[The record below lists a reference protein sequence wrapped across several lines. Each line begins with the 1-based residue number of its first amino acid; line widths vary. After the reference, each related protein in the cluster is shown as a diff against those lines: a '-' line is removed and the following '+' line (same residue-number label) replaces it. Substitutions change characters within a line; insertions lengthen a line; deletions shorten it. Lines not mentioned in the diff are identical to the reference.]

1 MTQLTQLAYQD
12 RLAQLKSWLSK
23 TMRRIKLPEQLKR
36 IGDWQLTQEARRSAL
51 ADLLNAIAQLDTAL
65 G

>member
-1 MTQLTQLAYQD
+1 
-12 RLAQLKSWLSK
+12 
-23 TMRRIKLPEQLKR
+23 MRRIKLPEQLKR